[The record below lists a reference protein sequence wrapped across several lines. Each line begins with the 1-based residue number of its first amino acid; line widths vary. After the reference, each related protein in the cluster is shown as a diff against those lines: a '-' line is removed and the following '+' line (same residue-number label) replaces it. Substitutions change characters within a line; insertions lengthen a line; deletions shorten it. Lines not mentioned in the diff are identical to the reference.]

1 MMPLSYYGSVIFHSM
16 CIYHI
21 FFILSSVDGYLD
33 CFNVLAIV
41 NSVGV
46 NIGVHAS
53 FKIRVLSGHMP
64 KCGIAGSHG
73 NSILVF

>member
-1 MMPLSYYGSVIFHSM
+1 M

-33 CFNVLAIV
+33 CFHVLAIV

>member
-1 MMPLSYYGSVIFHSM
+1 MADSIYMCYIFIHLSVHR
-16 CIYHI
+16 
-21 FFILSSVDGYLD
+21 YLD
-33 CFNVLAIV
+33 CFHVLSIV

-73 NSILVF
+73 NSVLVF